1 MASSSSSGASRFF
14 LSFMSAAKE
23 LELFLISNYRVTKDI
38 QSTLRQ
44 EVREVVDSAPLGAG
58 DEGVEDRNGFVKD

>member
-1 MASSSSSGASRFF
+1 
-14 LSFMSAAKE
+14 MSAAKE